1 MSDIF
6 HIQISWADWALAA
19 MPLGLLMLA
28 VIPCITYIIARPEL
42 KKIDNINIATAGLR
56 ELGRISGKEKALVI
70 VFVSALLGWIFSR
83 HLGLNESA
91 VAVIAMVS
99 ALIFN
104 IISWNEVLQNKGGWN
119 TLIWYGG
126 IIGLSATLNK
136 VGFFQWL
143 ASFMSAHLDFLG
155 PGNSTIVLLLFLSIV
170 VRYLFAS
177 GGAYVAAMVP
187 VFATI
192 GLITGTAPLLFA
204 LAILFSNSYGGCIT
218 HYGGA
223 AGPIIFAAGY
233 NDIKTWWLVGAVL
246 ALLTFLVHILL
257 GIPWWDFLLQQNML

>member
-126 IIGLSATLNK
+126 LS
-136 VGFFQWL
+136 G
-143 ASFMSAHLDFLG
+143 
-155 PGNSTIVLLLFLSIV
+155 
-170 VRYLFAS
+170 
-177 GGAYVAAMVP
+177 
-187 VFATI
+187 
-192 GLITGTAPLLFA
+192 
-204 LAILFSNSYGGCIT
+204 
-218 HYGGA
+218 
-223 AGPIIFAAGY
+223 
-233 NDIKTWWLVGAVL
+233 
-246 ALLTFLVHILL
+246 
-257 GIPWWDFLLQQNML
+257 